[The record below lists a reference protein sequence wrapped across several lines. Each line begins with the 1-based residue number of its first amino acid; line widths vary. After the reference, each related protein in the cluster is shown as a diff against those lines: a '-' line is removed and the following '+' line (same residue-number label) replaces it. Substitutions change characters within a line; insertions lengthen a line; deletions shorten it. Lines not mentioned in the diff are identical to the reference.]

1 MLSTGTGLIT
11 GKTKSRCKHFPVR
24 SGASSMT
31 RMLFVSLPV
40 ICLLLLLRM
49 ELCELWF
56 GGLLLTKGGETLS
69 TGAGLITGKTK
80 SRCKHFP
87 VRSGASS
94 MTRMLFVSLPVICLL
109 LWHDENRGYSISSH
123 RSQDVK

>member
-31 RMLFVSLPV
+31 RMLFVSLFFTA
-40 ICLLLLLRM
+40 RM
-49 ELCELWF
+49 LVSNKES
-56 GGLLLTKGGETLS
+56 GMLS

-80 SRCKHFP
+80 SRCKHLP